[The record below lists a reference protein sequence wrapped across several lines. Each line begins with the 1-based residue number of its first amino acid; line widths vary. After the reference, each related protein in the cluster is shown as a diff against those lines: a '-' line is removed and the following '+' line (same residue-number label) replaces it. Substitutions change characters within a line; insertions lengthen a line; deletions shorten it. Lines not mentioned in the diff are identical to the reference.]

1 MQLSKC
7 LTVIGIPTLALAFGF
22 MAYAQ
27 SPILITQPIDN
38 SNLVT
43 LAGNTRPEAIAA
55 NDRGPVADNML
66 IDHMLLQL
74 QRARQT
80 EQAVETLI
88 DQFHDPNSSN
98 YHQWLTAAAFGRQFG
113 LAQQDLNKI
122 AAWLQSQGF
131 AVNVVYPSGMLIDFS
146 GTAGQIR
153 AAFHTEIHNLIVNGA
168 AHIANMSDPQVPAAL
183 APAVAGIVSLHN
195 FWPHPMYQLKSD
207 YTAPVDNT
215 TYYLVT
221 PVDLATIYN
230 LEPLFQAKYTGSGQ
244 TIVVIE
250 DSNLYS
256 TSDWT
261 NFRSTFGLSQY
272 TAGNLVTVHPPSSG
286 TNNCLNPSFNG
297 DSLEAT
303 LDAEYASA
311 AAPNATIELISCGDT
326 STTFGGLLAL
336 VNLINAPSK
345 PPTIMNMSYGECEPL
360 NGATA
365 NAAFNSAFQQAV
377 SEGISM
383 FVSSGDDAAAGC
395 DRDAQVAFHGIA
407 VTGWGETPYNVS
419 VGGTDFGDTYAGTN
433 STYWSS
439 TNTEYYGSAKSYI
452 PEIPWNDS
460 CASVLIATFEH
471 ILPTYGSSGFCNSS
485 PIGTS
490 FQNTIGGSG
499 GQSRC
504 ATGAPSIPGVVSGTC
519 KGYAKPSWQTG
530 FVGIHSD
537 GVRDVPD
544 VSLFAANGTW
554 YHYYPVC
561 YSNVY
566 MGGVSCSGAPNT
578 WVGAG
583 GTSFSSP
590 IMAGIQA
597 LVNQYNGN
605 AQGNPNYAYY
615 KLAAKEFGTTGDTAC
630 NSTIGNATASTC
642 IFYDVT
648 QGDIDVPCLNPY
660 NCYDPSGATG
670 VLSTSGSTYY
680 PAYQTNIGW
689 DFASGIGS
697 VNAKNLVYAWKTV
710 AP

>member
-1 MQLSKC
+1 M
-7 LTVIGIPTLALAFGF
+7 
-22 MAYAQ
+22 
-27 SPILITQPIDN
+27 
-38 SNLVT
+38 
-43 LAGNTRPEAIAA
+43 
-55 NDRGPVADNML
+55 
-66 IDHMLLQL
+66 
-74 QRARQT
+74 
-80 EQAVETLI
+80 
-88 DQFHDPNSSN
+88 
-98 YHQWLTAAAFGRQFG
+98 
-113 LAQQDLNKI
+113 
-122 AAWLQSQGF
+122 
-131 AVNVVYPSGMLIDFS
+131 
-146 GTAGQIR
+146 
-153 AAFHTEIHNLIVNGA
+153 
-168 AHIANMSDPQVPAAL
+168 
-183 APAVAGIVSLHN
+183 
-195 FWPHPMYQLKSD
+195 
-207 YTAPVDNT
+207 
-215 TYYLVT
+215 
-221 PVDLATIYN
+221 
-230 LEPLFQAKYTGSGQ
+230 
-244 TIVVIE
+244 
-250 DSNLYS
+250 
-256 TSDWT
+256 
-261 NFRSTFGLSQY
+261 
-272 TAGNLVTVHPPSSG
+272 
-286 TNNCLNPSFNG
+286 
-297 DSLEAT
+297 
-303 LDAEYASA
+303 
-311 AAPNATIELISCGDT
+311 
-326 STTFGGLLAL
+326 
-336 VNLINAPSK
+336 NLINAPSK
-345 PPTIMNMSYGECEPL
+345 PPTIMNMSYGECEAL

-377 SEGISM
+377 SEGISI

-460 CASVLIATFEH
+460 CASILIATAEH
-471 ILPTYGSSGFCNSS
+471 ILPTYGSSGFCNNL
-485 PIGTS
+485 IGTL

-499 GQSRC
+499 GPSRC

-530 FVGIHSD
+530 FIGIHND
-537 GVRDVPD
+537 AVRDVPD

-566 MGGVSCSGAPNT
+566 MGGVSCSGAPDT

-597 LVNQYNGN
+597 LVNQYNGS

-615 KLAAKEFGTTGDTAC
+615 KLAAKEYGTIGDSAC

-660 NCYDPSGATG
+660 SCYDPSGATG
-670 VLSTSGSTYY
+670 VLSTSDSTYY
-680 PAYQTNIGW
+680 PAYQTNVGW
-689 DFASGIGS
+689 DFPSGIGS

>member
-1 MQLSKC
+1 MQPSKC

-22 MAYAQ
+22 MAFAQ

-74 QRARQT
+74 QRAAQT
-80 EQAVETLI
+80 EQAAETLI

-168 AHIANMSDPQVPAAL
+168 AHIANMSDPQIPAAL

-207 YTAPVDNT
+207 YTAPVNDT

-221 PVDLATIYN
+221 PVDLATIYH
-230 LEPLFQAKYTGSGQ
+230 LDPLFQAKVAGSGQ

-326 STTFGGLLAL
+326 ATTFGGLLAL
-336 VNLINAPSK
+336 D
-345 PPTIMNMSYGECEPL
+345 EPHQR
-360 NGATA
+360 T
-365 NAAFNSAFQQAV
+365 QQAA
-377 SEGISM
+377 
-383 FVSSGDDAAAGC
+383 D
-395 DRDAQVAFHGIA
+395 H
-407 VTGWGETPYNVS
+407 Y
-419 VGGTDFGDTYAGTN
+419 
-433 STYWSS
+433 
-439 TNTEYYGSAKSYI
+439 
-452 PEIPWNDS
+452 
-460 CASVLIATFEH
+460 EH
-471 ILPTYGSSGFCNSS
+471 EL
-485 PIGTS
+485 
-490 FQNTIGGSG
+490 
-499 GQSRC
+499 R
-504 ATGAPSIPGVVSGTC
+504 
-519 KGYAKPSWQTG
+519 
-530 FVGIHSD
+530 
-537 GVRDVPD
+537 
-544 VSLFAANGTW
+544 
-554 YHYYPVC
+554 
-561 YSNVY
+561 
-566 MGGVSCSGAPNT
+566 
-578 WVGAG
+578 
-583 GTSFSSP
+583 
-590 IMAGIQA
+590 
-597 LVNQYNGN
+597 
-605 AQGNPNYAYY
+605 
-615 KLAAKEFGTTGDTAC
+615 
-630 NSTIGNATASTC
+630 
-642 IFYDVT
+642 
-648 QGDIDVPCLNPY
+648 
-660 NCYDPSGATG
+660 
-670 VLSTSGSTYY
+670 
-680 PAYQTNIGW
+680 
-689 DFASGIGS
+689 
-697 VNAKNLVYAWKTV
+697 
-710 AP
+710 

>member
-1 MQLSKC
+1 M
-7 LTVIGIPTLALAFGF
+7 AFGF
-22 MAYAQ
+22 QAFAQ
-27 SPILITQPIDN
+27 SPTLINQPIDDN
-38 SNLVT
+38 NLVT
-43 LAGNTRPEAIAA
+43 LAGNTRAEAVAA
-55 NDRGPVADNML
+55 NDQGPVADEMS

-74 QRARQT
+74 QHAPQT
-80 EQAVETLI
+80 EQAAETLI
-88 DQFHDPNSSN
+88 DQFHNPASPN
-98 YHQWLTAAAFGRQFG
+98 YHQWLTAAAFGRRFG
-113 LAQQDLNKI
+113 LAQQDLTKI
-122 AAWLQSQGF
+122 AAWLESQGF
-131 AVNVVYPSGMLIDFS
+131 AVNVVYASGMLIDFS
-146 GTAGQIR
+146 GTVGQVR
-153 AAFHTEIHNLIVNGA
+153 AAFHTEIHNLIVNGVP
-168 AHIANMSDPQVPAAL
+168 HIANMSDPRIPAAL

-195 FWPHPMYQLKSD
+195 FWPHPMYQLRSN
-207 YTAPVDNT
+207 YTAPINDT

-230 LEPLFQAKYTGSGQ
+230 MTPLFQAKYTGTGQ
-244 TIVVIE
+244 IIVVIE

-261 NFRSTFGLSQY
+261 NFRATFGLSRY
-272 TAGNLVTVHPPSSG
+272 PAGKLVTVNPPSSG
-286 TNNCLNPSFNG
+286 ANNCLDPGFNG

-303 LDAEYASA
+303 LDAEYSSA
-311 AAPNATIELISCGDT
+311 AAPSATIEVASCGDT
-326 STTFGGLLAL
+326 ATTFGGLLAL

-345 PPTIMNMSYGECEPL
+345 PATIMNISYGECEAL

-365 NAAFNSAFQQAV
+365 NAAFNSAYQQAV
-377 SEGISM
+377 SEGVSI
-383 FVSSGDDAAAGC
+383 FVSSGDSAAAGC
-395 DRDAQVAFHGIA
+395 DRDAQVAFHGVA

-419 VGGTDFGDTYAGTN
+419 VGGTDFGDTYAKTN

-439 TNTEYYGSAKSYI
+439 TNAQYYGSAKSYI

-460 CASVLIATFEH
+460 CASVLIG
-471 ILPTYGSSGFCNSS
+471 TYEDIMPAYGTKGFCNTV
-485 PIGTS
+485 PIGTD

-499 GQSRC
+499 GPSGC
-504 ATGAPSIPGVVSGTC
+504 ATGAASISGVVSGTC

-530 FVGIHSD
+530 VVGIPKD
-537 GVRDVPD
+537 NVRDVPD

-554 YHYYPVC
+554 YHFYPVC

-597 LVNQYNGN
+597 LVNQLNGS

-615 KLAAKEFGTTGDTAC
+615 KLAATEYGVSGDSAC
-630 NSTIGNATASTC
+630 NSTIGNAVGSTC
-642 IFYDVT
+642 IFYDVR
-648 QGDIDVPCLNPY
+648 QGDMDVPCVAPY
-660 NCYDPSGATG
+660 NCYDPSGTVG
-670 VLSTSGSTYY
+670 VLSTSNSSYL
-680 PAYQTNIGW
+680 PAYGTAIGW
-689 DFASGIGS
+689 DFATGIGS